1 MFLAVFAR
9 IVAENTSQ
17 NPFED
22 AWATAKEAVALVA
35 KSPRR

>member
-17 NPFED
+17 NFFED
-22 AWATAKEAVALVA
+22 AWATAKAAVGLVA
-35 KSPRR
+35 KIPRR